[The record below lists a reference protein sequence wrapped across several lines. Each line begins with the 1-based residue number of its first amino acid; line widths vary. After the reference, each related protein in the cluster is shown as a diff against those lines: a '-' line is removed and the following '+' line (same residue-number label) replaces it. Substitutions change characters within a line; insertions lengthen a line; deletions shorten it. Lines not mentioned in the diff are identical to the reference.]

1 MSHGT
6 CRLEIA
12 LVGVMTVVAVMIAV
26 GAVTAAGDGGVVE
39 VAMNMVEVAAPTTGV
54 SDVSILA

>member
-39 VAMNMVEVAAPTTGV
+39 VAMNMVKVAAPTTGV